1 MLLKAVIFPKSKQP
15 RAGVLKAFEIFK
27 DEKVRPQLSDGQRVS
42 LCWTAAPG
50 EEHCLQSRD
59 TALPRAVLTLPS
71 LQGLPQVSFKACE
84 EPSSALKAQKG
95 GKQLRE
101 LCVCA
106 LEDQRAQSI

>member
-1 MLLKAVIFPKSKQP
+1 MLAALWGRGFLCAGQQLLERSTAC
-15 RAGVLKAFEIFK
+15 RAGTQ
-27 DEKVRPQLSDGQRVS
+27 P
-42 LCWTAAPG
+42 C
-50 EEHCLQSRD
+50 
-59 TALPRAVLTLPS
+59 PRAVLTLPS
-71 LQGLPQVSFKACE
+71 LQGLPQVTFKACE